1 MLTED
6 AVPKLLRKYRKKFGK
21 KKKAIKH
28 KSFGIWNSYTWEE
41 FYESVKKF
49 SLGLISLGFERGDI
63 VLIIGDNEPEWIYA
77 SLATQAAGGAF
88 VGGFPD
94 SSALELRYLI
104 KDSEA
109 KFIVVQDQEQIDKL
123 LTIKDEFPWLA
134 KVIYWDNKG
143 LWNYQEPL
151 LMAFGE
157 VLEEG
162 QRYETSHPGLFEQKL
177 EAGRGSDLA
186 MIAYTSGTTGDPK
199 GVMLTQRGL
208 LDMVKSWQ
216 SVDPISEGDLLL
228 SFVPLAWAAEHF
240 ATINRALY
248 AAAILCF
255 PESPETVQNDLRE
268 IGFSTGLISPKL
280 LEQQIGM
287 VETRVS
293 EAGWLQRVTYRIL
306 MPIGYKIADLKLG
319 GRKTSLCWKVLYA
332 IANVMLFR
340 PLRDRLGYLKNRVLY
355 TAGAIIAPESYRF
368 YIGIGVNLKCL
379 YGVTEAGGS
388 PTIQRDGDVKPES
401 TGLPAPGC
409 DIRISS
415 DGEIQLRTPGMLIGY
430 YRNEKAY
437 QDLMT
442 PDGWIRTSD
451 SGFIDEDGHLVVL
464 DRMKDM
470 MILQDRTRF
479 SPQYLESKVRVSH
492 FVKEAIL
499 FGDNM
504 PFISGL
510 ISIDYNTVGQW
521 AEKKG
526 ISYTSYADLSQKGE
540 VYELIQLELE
550 KINRTLR
557 REWRVKKYALLVKE
571 LDPDDAEL
579 TRVRKLRRGFVSET
593 YGPMAKALYDDQ
605 PEVEMKVVTSY
616 RDGRTKME
624 SRSIKIRALEEK

>member
-6 AVPKLLRKYRKKFGK
+6 TVPKLLRKYREKFGEK
-21 KKKAIKH
+21 RKAIKH

-63 VLIIGDNEPEWIYA
+63 VLIIGDNQPEWIYA
-77 SLATQAAGGAF
+77 SLATQAACGIF

-94 SSALELRYLI
+94 SSASELRYLI

-109 KFIVVQDQEQIDKL
+109 KFVVVQDQEQIDKL

-134 KVIYWDNKG
+134 KVIYWDEKG
-143 LWNYQEPL
+143 LWNYDEPL
-151 LMAFGE
+151 LMTFGK

-162 QRYETSHPGLFEQKL
+162 GSYETSHPGLFEQKL
-177 EAGRGSDLA
+177 EGGRGSDLA

-199 GVMLTQRGL
+199 GVMLTHQGL

-216 SVDPISEGDLLL
+216 SVDPLSENDLLL

-248 AAAILCF
+248 AAATLCF

-287 VETRVS
+287 VETKVS
-293 EAGWLQRVTYRIL
+293 EAGWIQRATYRIL
-306 MPIGYKIADLKLG
+306 MPIGYKIAEFKLG
-319 GRKTSLCWKVLYA
+319 GRKVSLWWKVLYA

-340 PLRDRLGYLKNRVLY
+340 PLRDRLGYLKNRALY
-355 TAGAIIAPESYRF
+355 TAGAIIAPESYHF

-388 PTIQRDGDVKPES
+388 PTIHRDGDVKPES
-401 TGLPAPGC
+401 TGLPVPGC
-409 DIRISS
+409 DIRISNE
-415 DGEIQLRTPGMLIGY
+415 GEIQLRTPGMLIGY
-430 YRNEKAY
+430 YRKEKAY
-437 QDLMT
+437 QELMT
-442 PDGWIRTSD
+442 PDGWIRTGD
-451 SGFIDEDGHLVVL
+451 SGFIDEDGHLVVF

-470 MILQDRTRF
+470 MILQDGTRF
-479 SPQYLESKVRVSH
+479 SPQYLESKVRVSR

-510 ISIDYNTVGQW
+510 IGIDYNTVGQW

-526 ISYTSYADLSQKGE
+526 ISYTSFSDLSQKDE
-540 VYELIQLELE
+540 VYELIQFEL
-550 KINRTLR
+550 KKVNRTLR
-557 REWRVKKYALLVKE
+557 KEWRMKKYAILVKE

-593 YGPMAKALYDDQ
+593 YGPMARALYDDQ
-605 PEVEMKVVTSY
+605 SEFEMKVITSY
-616 RDGRTKME
+616 RDGRTKVE
-624 SRSIKIRALEEK
+624 NRFVKIRALEEK